1 MKLLLRV
8 AVPLALL
15 VQLTI
20 VQASM
25 TQPAIAQVTS
35 AQVATVQGG
44 ASPGS
49 LFVPGGRL
57 SDSIRDLRASDV
69 GDIVTILVTDSTS
82 ALASG
87 ATTTSRKTSAVH
99 NITSVAGIATPQLS
113 GLLNMSGD
121 QELAGTGSTTRAMT
135 ITTSISA
142 RVIQITPNGSMLVE
156 GVKNIGVNSEK
167 QTITVRG
174 LIRQVDLT
182 VANTITSSQVANL
195 SLQVDGK
202 GVVGDAIRR
211 PHFLYRL
218 LLGLLPF

>member
-1 MKLLLRV
+1 MKLLI
-8 AVPLALL
+8 PMALL
-15 VQLTI
+15 AQLA
-20 VQASM
+20 V
-25 TQPAIAQVTS
+25 AQTGE
-35 AQVATVQGG
+35 QG

-49 LFVPGGRL
+49 LYTSGGRL
-57 SDSIRDLRASDV
+57 ADLVRDLRATDV
-69 GDIVTILVTDSTS
+69 GDLVTILVADNTS
-82 ALASG
+82 ALATG

-99 NITSVAGIATPQLS
+99 NITSVAGIATPQLA

-121 QELAGTGSTTRAMT
+121 QELAGTGQTANAMT

-142 RVIQITPNGSMLVE
+142 RVIQVTPNGSMLVE

-174 LIRQVDLT
+174 LIRPADVT
-182 VANTITSSQVANL
+182 TANTITSSQVANL

>member
-1 MKLLLRV
+1 MKLHLRIG
-8 AVPLALL
+8 ALLALL
-15 VQLTI
+15 APPLAPRMVG
-20 VQASM
+20 
-25 TQPAIAQVTS
+25 QVVMS
-35 AQVATVQGG
+35 

-49 LFVPGGRL
+49 LYAAGGRL
-57 SDSIRDLRASDV
+57 ADSARDLRASEL

-87 ATTTSRKTSAVH
+87 ATTTSRKTSATSSI
-99 NITSVAGIATPQLS
+99 NSVAGIVTPQLS
-113 GLLNMSGD
+113 GLLNTAGD
-121 QELAGTGSTTRAMT
+121 QEIAGTGSTTRAMT
-135 ITTSISA
+135 ITTAISA
-142 RVIQITPNGSMLVE
+142 RVVQVNPNGTMLVE

-174 LIRQVDLT
+174 MIRPVDLT
-182 VANTITSSQVANL
+182 VANTITSNQVANL
-195 SLQVDGK
+195 SLQIDGK